1 MAIESQADFNSYLN
15 TNGHGVSAIF
25 FEVQESLWDSRI
37 GLIDTWF
44 DIDSG
49 NAYSINIILDQ
60 EYTSIP
66 GQSLDVAGYQ
76 PVAYV
81 KYTDAPYASHLDR
94 IRVDA
99 ITTNK
104 GNIITPQTFYTITH
118 VENDNVGM
126 LKLFLMEE

>member
-25 FEVQESLWDSRI
+25 FEVQNDLWDSRY
-37 GLIDTWF
+37 GLIDTWY
-44 DIDSG
+44 DLDSG
-49 NAYSINIILDQ
+49 DARNINIILDQ

-104 GNIITPQTFYTITH
+104 GNVITPQTFYTITH